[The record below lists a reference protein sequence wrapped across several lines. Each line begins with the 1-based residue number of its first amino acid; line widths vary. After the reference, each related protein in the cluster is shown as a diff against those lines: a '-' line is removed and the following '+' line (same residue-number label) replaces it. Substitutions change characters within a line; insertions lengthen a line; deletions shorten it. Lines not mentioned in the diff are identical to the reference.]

1 MACEILD
8 YRYITN
14 WDLDTILKDSDFA
27 SQLQSNFGL
36 IVSTQS
42 GLDPSAQTQ
51 AWRDFFDQ
59 RRRGR
64 PSVLR
69 NSTADSVTSYVANTL
84 GLADRV
90 VSTHAECAGASYALY
105 LASLVSQDTGRPVVV
120 FAADNFVRDYDQ
132 WHFNSFGALDNQTG
146 IPFDSTSKGFRMGIG
161 ACLYLVKHHSVASP
175 IAARATIQNFHFYTN
190 PDLVANP
197 GSAESIINNIGS
209 IDYARVDFW
218 NAHATGTLVGDT
230 VEYDFFRKTV
240 QHDCPIVSYKGYVGH
255 CISASAGVELA
266 MALDDCAAQQ
276 LRPNVMRGTPIVS
289 DDRIITQSASFGPG
303 RMLKTS
309 LGFGGKTCAMEI
321 DLY

>member
-14 WDLDTILKDSDFA
+14 WDLDAILKDRVFA
-27 SQLQSNFGL
+27 AQLQSNFGL

-64 PSVLR
+64 PSILR

-90 VSTHAECAGASYALY
+90 MSTHAECAGTAYALY
-105 LASLVSQDTGRPVVV
+105 LASLVSQDTSRPVVV
-120 FAADNFVRDYDQ
+120 FAADNFDNDYDQ

-146 IPFDSTSKGFRMGIG
+146 IPFDSTSRGFRMGTG
-161 ACLYLVKHHSVASP
+161 ACLYLVKHHSVAWALSP
-175 IAARATIQNFHFYTN
+175 CATIQNFYFYTN

-197 GSAESIINNIGS
+197 GGAQNIINNIGP
-209 IDYARVDFW
+209 IDYASIDFW
-218 NAHATGTLVGDT
+218 NAHATGTPVGDT
-230 VEYDFFRKTV
+230 VEYDFFRQTV
-240 QHDCPIVSYKGYVGH
+240 HQDCPIVGYKGYVGH
-255 CISASAGVELA
+255 CISASAGIELA
-266 MALDDCAAQQ
+266 MALDDCAARQ
-276 LRPNVMRGTPIVS
+276 LRPNVFRGAPIAS
-289 DDRIITQSASFGPG
+289 DSRIISQPTSFGPG